1 MNPEA
6 CAWTLVP
13 FTTKTQRTPR
23 LANRLP
29 SRCALRLC
37 GARASRKQAQAL
49 LALLQYDELG
59 VTLAEQ
65 AGLALRAQLAR
76 RRRSGAS

>member
-6 CAWTLVP
+6 CAWMWVP

-29 SRCALRLC
+29 SQCALRLC
-37 GARASRKQAQAL
+37 GARASRKQARL
-49 LALLQYDELG
+49 LALLQYDERR
-59 VTLAEQ
+59 VTLAER
-65 AGLALRAQLAR
+65 AGFALRAQLAR
-76 RRRSGAS
+76 RRRSRSS